1 MGKLS
6 TASLEDENTFIMVL
20 VTASVE
26 DEVAAENNKKATLE
40 KMRRT
45 DLSLRER
52 NKGISNSVVGAG

>member
-1 MGKLS
+1 
-6 TASLEDENTFIMVL
+6 MVL